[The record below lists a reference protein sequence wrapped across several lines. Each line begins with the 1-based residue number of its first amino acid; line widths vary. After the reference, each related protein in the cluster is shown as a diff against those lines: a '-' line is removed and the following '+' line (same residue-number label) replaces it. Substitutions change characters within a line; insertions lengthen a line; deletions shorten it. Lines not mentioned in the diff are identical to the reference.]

1 MIIQSSVSS
10 HQLSVHRIV
19 SNRSIFLLCF
29 LLVSVSMLNAQ
40 QVILP
45 TTEDAILLE
54 QYVNGQTVVVIQDKS
69 KPATI
74 EAASFHSAIHPYV
87 NTDVRRYYQWSEPD
101 SFHIS
106 YDLKVSK
113 TAGRFTNSVIYSKRE
128 TDSKDAI
135 LPNTGFGVQPI
146 YDLQTGYDLKSSAL
160 VLSTTGTG
168 GVRIGG
174 DFKQKFGY
182 DLRLASGIVTLLNYQ
197 DSIARTNKI
206 VPGWGDRAYMLDSN
220 RYGFQHLSGNVIW
233 RPNSACNFQVGRDK
247 HFWGDGH
254 RSLFLSD
261 AGPAF
266 PYAKLQTS
274 IWKLQYTSVFAWLQD
289 WTMSTGSKNDF
300 RNKFA
305 SLHYIS
311 FNAAKWLN
319 IGVFEGVVWQGTDS
333 TRSRGFDPNYLNP
346 MIFFRPVEYS
356 LGSSDNAMLG
366 FSVKI
371 RFNRSNVFYS
381 QVILDEFY
389 LKEIKNWSAG
399 WWANKQGVQLGYKCY
414 NFAMVKN
421 LLMQTEVNVV
431 RPYTY
436 SHGSPQQSYSNAGM
450 PLAHP
455 MGANFME
462 VFGKLA
468 YYHNGFAI
476 SGKLVGIRY
485 GRDTTGTNYGQ
496 NVFVSYMTRE
506 NDYGNKLFQGFAT
519 NVFLAELNAAYTF
532 NTKFPL
538 RISLTAIARSERTG
552 NLRSLKS
559 SFVMAGFSLPLWR
572 THADY

>member
-1 MIIQSSVSS
+1 MIIQSSVNS
-10 HQLSVHRIV
+10 HQSTVR
-19 SNRSIFLLCF
+19 RF
-29 LLVSVSMLNAQ
+29 VSVIRICLISFVLLSASILNAQ
-40 QVILP
+40 QALLV
-45 TTEDAILLE
+45 TSEEAIQVDWHLNE
-54 QYVNGQTVVVIQDKS
+54 SGGRVTH
-69 KPATI
+69 T
-74 EAASFHSAIHPYV
+74 SFEYGRFHTGVKPYV
-87 NTDVRRYYQWSEPD
+87 NTDVFATLIQVDTSWIMRDLYIDKLSSRFCNRMIYTRPRAQDEQHLG
-101 SFHIS
+101 SFIPTK
-106 YDLKVSK
+106 D
-113 TAGRFTNSVIYSKRE
+113 FVIG
-128 TDSKDAI
+128 I
-135 LPNTGFGVQPI
+135 QPI
-146 YDLQTGYDLKSSAL
+146 YDLQAGYDLKSSAVML
-160 VLSTTGTG
+160 NTTG

-174 DFKQKFGY
+174 DIKQKFGY
-182 DLRLASGIVTLLNYQ
+182 DLRLASGIVTLPNYQ
-197 DSIARTNKI
+197 DSIARTNMI
-206 VPGWGDRAYMLDSN
+206 VPGWGDRAYRLDSN

-233 RPNSACNFQVGRDK
+233 RPNSAFNFQVGRDK

-261 AGPAF
+261 VGPAF
-266 PYAKLQTS
+266 PYAKLQTT
-274 IWKLQYTSVFAWLQD
+274 IWKLQYTSVFACLQD
-289 WTMSTGSKNDF
+289 WTMSSGSKNDF

-371 RFNRSNVFYS
+371 RFNRNNVFYS
-381 QVILDEFY
+381 QVILDEFF
-389 LKEIKNWSAG
+389 LKEIKNWSVG

-436 SHGSPQQSYSNAGM
+436 SHGSPQQSYTNAGM

-476 SGKLVGIRY
+476 SGKLVGMRY
-485 GRDTTGTNYGQ
+485 GCDTTGTNFGQ

-552 NLRSLKS
+552 NLRSIKS

>member
-1 MIIQSSVSS
+1 MRVKRSANSDRLSAISIRAELFISSLRFLTALFIAVFVLVTSANSLFGQQVVLPTPAQNILVDRYRNIEPLPEIHSAVRPFLNEEIVWKLETTDTVSS
-10 HQLSVHRIV
+10 RTIQLGSHHYT
-19 SNRSIFLLCF
+19 SNNELYYLSQRC
-29 LLVSVSMLNAQ
+29 
-40 QVILP
+40 
-45 TTEDAILLE
+45 
-54 QYVNGQTVVVIQDKS
+54 
-69 KPATI
+69 
-74 EAASFHSAIHPYV
+74 SF
-87 NTDVRRYYQWSEPD
+87 D
-101 SFHIS
+101 
-106 YDLKVSK
+106 DLYFDRGGPEK
-113 TAGRFTNSVIYSKRE
+113 AFT
-128 TDSKDAI
+128 
-135 LPNTGFGVQPI
+135 FGVKPI
-146 YDLQTGYDLKSSAL
+146 YDLQAGYDLKSSS
-160 VLSTTGTG
+160 VLMNTVG

-174 DFKQKFGY
+174 DFQSKLGY
-182 DLRLASGIVTLLNYQ
+182 DLRLATGITTLTNYQ
-197 DSIARTNKI
+197 DSIARTNMI

-233 RPNSACNFQVGRDK
+233 RPNSAFNFQVGRDK

-261 AGPAF
+261 VGSAF
-266 PYAKLQTS
+266 PYAKMQTT
-274 IWKLQYTSVFAWLQD
+274 IWKLQYTSLFAWLQD
-289 WTMSTGSKNDF
+289 WTMSSGSKNDF

-356 LGSSDNAMLG
+356 MGSSDNAMLG

-371 RFNRSNVFYS
+371 RFNRNNIFYS
-381 QVILDEFY
+381 QVILDEFF

-399 WWANKQGVQLGYKCY
+399 WWANKQGIQLGYKCY
-414 NFAMVKN
+414 NFAMVEN

-436 SHGSPQQSYSNAGM
+436 THGSPQQSYSNGGM

-468 YYHNGFAI
+468 YYHNGFSV
-476 SGKLVGIRY
+476 SGKLVGMRY

-496 NVFVSYMTRE
+496 NIFVSYMTRE

-519 NVFLAELNAAYTF
+519 NVFLAELNAAYQF

-552 NLRSLKS
+552 NLRSMKS
-559 SFVMAGFSLPLWR
+559 SFVMAGLSLPLWR

>member
-1 MIIQSSVSS
+1 MIIQSSVNSCQS
-10 HQLSVHRIV
+10 TVR
-19 SNRSIFLLCF
+19 RF
-29 LLVSVSMLNAQ
+29 VSVIRICLISFVLLAASVLNAQ
-40 QVILP
+40 QTILS
-45 TTEDAILLE
+45 TTEDATLLE
-54 QYVNGQTVVVIQDKS
+54 YYVNGQTEVVVQDKS
-69 KPATI
+69 KPATV
-74 EAASFHSAIHPYV
+74 EAVSFHSAIHPYV
-87 NTDVRRYYQWSEPD
+87 NTDFRRYYQCSESD
-101 SFHIS
+101 SVHIS

-113 TAGRFTNSVIYSKRE
+113 TAGRFTNSVIFSKRD
-128 TDSKDAI
+128 TDHRDDN
-135 LPNTGFGVQPI
+135 LPNSAFGVQPI
-146 YDLQTGYDLKSSAL
+146 YDLQAGYDLKSSAVML
-160 VLSTTGTG
+160 NTTG

-174 DFKQKFGY
+174 DIKQKFGY
-182 DLRLASGIVTLLNYQ
+182 DFRLASGIVTLPNYQ
-197 DSIARTNKI
+197 DSIARTNMI

-233 RPNSACNFQVGRDK
+233 RPNSAFNFQVGRDK

-261 AGPAF
+261 VGPAF
-266 PYAKLQTS
+266 PYAKLQTT

-319 IGVFEGVVWQGTDS
+319 IGVFEGVVWQGADS

-346 MIFFRPVEYS
+346 VIFFRPVEYS

-371 RFNRSNVFYS
+371 RFNRNNVFYS
-381 QVILDEFY
+381 QIILDEFF
-389 LKEIKNWSAG
+389 LKEIRNWSAG

-414 NFAMVKN
+414 NFAMVEN

-476 SGKLVGIRY
+476 SGKLVGMRY

-552 NLRSLKS
+552 NLRSIKS

>member
-1 MIIQSSVSS
+1 MSSVFS
-10 HQLSVHRIV
+10 HGVFKFPVRRLQVV
-19 SNRSIFLLCF
+19 DCRSRSTVNPFLLL
-29 LLVSVSMLNAQ
+29 LLVFNVFEVNAQ
-40 QVILP
+40 HVLLKIDQEDLIKQRMNEYWCTNVHTAVGPYINDEVVYEVQDSANGTYSIPLWAAKARERFDFNSIYEIDTVRIHKQV
-45 TTEDAILLE
+45 A
-54 QYVNGQTVVVIQDKS
+54 
-69 KPATI
+69 
-74 EAASFHSAIHPYV
+74 
-87 NTDVRRYYQWSEPD
+87 
-101 SFHIS
+101 
-106 YDLKVSK
+106 
-113 TAGRFTNSVIYSKRE
+113 
-128 TDSKDAI
+128 
-135 LPNTGFGVQPI
+135 FGIAPI
-146 YDLQTGYDLKSSAL
+146 YDLQAGYDLKSSAVML
-160 VLSTTGTG
+160 NTTGG
-168 GVRIGG
+168 ARIGG

-182 DLRLASGIVTLLNYQ
+182 DLRLASGIVTLPNYQ
-197 DSIARTNKI
+197 DSIARTNMI
-206 VPGWGDRAYMLDSN
+206 VPGWGDRAYMLGSN

-233 RPNSACNFQVGRDK
+233 RPNSAFNFQVGRDK

-261 AGPAF
+261 VGPAF
-266 PYAKLQTS
+266 PYAKLQTT

-346 MIFFRPVEYS
+346 VIFFRPVEYS

-366 FSVKI
+366 FSVKV
-371 RFNRSNVFYS
+371 RFNRNNVFYS
-381 QVILDEFY
+381 QVILDEFF
-389 LKEIKNWSAG
+389 LKEIRNWSAG

-414 NFAMVKN
+414 NFAMVDN
-421 LLMQTEVNVV
+421 LLMQTELNIV

-436 SHGSPQQSYSNAGM
+436 THGSPQQSYSNAGM

-468 YYHNGFAI
+468 YYHEGFSV
-476 SGKLVGIRY
+476 SGKLVGMRY

-506 NDYGNKLFQGFAT
+506 NDYGNKMFQGFAT

-552 NLRSLKS
+552 NLRSIKS

>member
-1 MIIQSSVSS
+1 
-10 HQLSVHRIV
+10 
-19 SNRSIFLLCF
+19 
-29 LLVSVSMLNAQ
+29 MLNAQ

-54 QYVNGQTVVVIQDKS
+54 QYVNGQTVVVMQDKS

-128 TDSKDAI
+128 TDFKDDN
-135 LPNTGFGVQPI
+135 LPNTAFGVQPI
-146 YDLQTGYDLKSSAL
+146 YDLQTGYDMKSSAL
-160 VLSTTGTG
+160 LLSTTGIG

-206 VPGWGDRAYMLDSN
+206 VPGWGDRAYMLDNN

-233 RPNSACNFQVGRDK
+233 RPNSAFNFQVGRDK

-266 PYAKLQTS
+266 PYAKLQTT

-346 MIFFRPVEYS
+346 VIFFRPVEYS

-366 FSVKI
+366 FSVKV
-371 RFNRSNVFYS
+371 RFNRNNVFYS

-414 NFAMVKN
+414 NFAMVEN

>member
-1 MIIQSSVSS
+1 MLPSLRQTLTLIFLSIGLTGLLRGQHALLLPPGEAICTEAFLNRANAKSSNHNFVPNTFHSSV
-10 HQLSVHRIV
+10 Q
-19 SNRSIFLLCF
+19 
-29 LLVSVSMLNAQ
+29 
-40 QVILP
+40 
-45 TTEDAILLE
+45 
-54 QYVNGQTVVVIQDKS
+54 
-69 KPATI
+69 
-74 EAASFHSAIHPYV
+74 PYLDI
-87 NTDVRRYYQWSEPD
+87 DVRKSYVLKDSIRGEIDADVLRYS
-101 SFHIS
+101 
-106 YDLKVSK
+106 
-113 TAGRFTNSVIYSKRE
+113 ARFQNKNIYTKNYE
-128 TDSKDAI
+128 NHPLFDAES
-135 LPNTGFGVQPI
+135 GFVVGIKPI
-146 YDLQTGYDLKSSAL
+146 YDLQAGYDLKSST
-160 VLSTTGTG
+160 VLMNTVG

-174 DFKQKFGY
+174 DFQSKLGY
-182 DLRLASGIVTLLNYQ
+182 DLRLASGITTLANYQ
-197 DSIARTNKI
+197 DSIARTNMI
-206 VPGWGDRAYMLDSN
+206 VPGWGDRAYLLDSN
-220 RYGFQHLSGNVIW
+220 RYGFQHLSGNIIW
-233 RPNSACNFQVGRDK
+233 RPNSAFNFQVGRDK

-261 AGPAF
+261 VGPAF
-266 PYAKLQTS
+266 PYAKLQTT

-356 LGSSDNAMLG
+356 MGSSDNAMLG

-371 RFNRSNVFYS
+371 RFNRNNVFYS
-381 QVILDEFY
+381 QVILDEFF

-414 NFAMVKN
+414 NFAMVEN

-436 SHGSPQQSYSNAGM
+436 SHGSPQQSYTNGGM

-468 YYHNGFAI
+468 YYHNGFSV
-476 SGKLVGIRY
+476 SGKLVGMRY

-496 NVFVSYMTRE
+496 NIFVSYMTRE

-552 NLRSLKS
+552 NLRSIKS
-559 SFVMAGFSLPLWR
+559 SFIMAGFSLPLWR